1 MLFELLEKLKYESKW
16 EEESFSSAYS
26 LSDNLHSVLESLDAL
41 RETVEDLVLLIETL
55 VHFVFEVLTESCKL
69 SHCLPLELLN
79 VFVLLFELA
88 IGIILES
95 AELKCFVSSFVINL
109 LVEVVLAVVDL
120 LHDIFLAF
128 NTRLHL
134 TIELILKT

>member
-1 MLFELLEKLKYESKW
+1 MRRREFL
-16 EEESFSSAYS
+16 SAYS

-41 RETVEDLVLLIETL
+41 RETVEDLILLIETL
-55 VHFVFEVLTESCKL
+55 VHFVFEVLTESCEL
-69 SHCLPLELLN
+69 SHCLTLELLN

-120 LHDIFLAF
+120 LHDIFFAF

>member
-16 EEESFSSAYS
+16 EEESFLSANS

-41 RETVEDLVLLIETL
+41 WETIEDLVLLVETL
-55 VHFVFEVLTESCKL
+55 IHFVFEVLTEPCEL

-88 IGIILES
+88 IGIILEG
-95 AELKCFVSSFVINL
+95 AEL
-109 LVEVVLAVVDL
+109 
-120 LHDIFLAF
+120 
-128 NTRLHL
+128 
-134 TIELILKT
+134 

>member
-1 MLFELLEKLKYESKW
+1 MFK
-16 EEESFSSAYS
+16 
-26 LSDNLHSVLESLDAL
+26 
-41 RETVEDLVLLIETL
+41 
-55 VHFVFEVLTESCKL
+55 VLTESSKL
-69 SHCLPLELLN
+69 SHCLTLELLN

>member
-1 MLFELLEKLKYESKW
+1 MRRREFL
-16 EEESFSSAYS
+16 SAYS

-55 VHFVFEVLTESCKL
+55 VHFVFEVLTESCEL